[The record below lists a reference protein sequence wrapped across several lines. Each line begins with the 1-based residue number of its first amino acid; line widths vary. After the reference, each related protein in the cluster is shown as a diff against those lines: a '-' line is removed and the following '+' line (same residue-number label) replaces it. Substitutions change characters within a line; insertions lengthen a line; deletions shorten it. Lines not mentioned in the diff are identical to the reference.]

1 MNMSNAGKEKLISD
15 VKVVLND
22 AEDLLKQAASSTG
35 DRAVE
40 LRERA
45 LTSLKRAREKLLDV
59 QDSMLERSKAAARAT
74 DDFVH
79 DNPWRAIGVAAAVG
93 FLAGLLVN
101 SRR

>member
-1 MNMSNAGKEKLISD
+1 MTTSTAGKEKLISD

-93 FLAGLLVN
+93 FLAGLLGN

>member
-1 MNMSNAGKEKLISD
+1 MYTAGKDKLITD

-22 AEDLLKQAASSTG
+22 AEDLLKQAASSSG

-45 LTSLKRAREKLLDV
+45 LTSLKRAREKLVDV
-59 QDSMLERSKAAARAT
+59 QDSMYERGKAAARVT

-79 DNPWRAIGVAAAVG
+79 DNPWRAIGLAGAIG

>member
-1 MNMSNAGKEKLISD
+1 MNSTAGKEKLISD
-15 VKVVLND
+15 VKVVLSD

-40 LRERA
+40 LREKA
-45 LTSLKRAREKLLDV
+45 VTSLKRAREKLMDV
-59 QDSMLERSKAAARAT
+59 QDSMYERGKAAARAT

-79 DNPWRAIGVAAAVG
+79 DNPWRAVSIAAAVG

>member
-1 MNMSNAGKEKLISD
+1 MTTSTAGKEKLISD

>member
-1 MNMSNAGKEKLISD
+1 MTTSTAGKEKLISD

-40 LRERA
+40 LRESA

>member
-1 MNMSNAGKEKLISD
+1 MNTSTAGKEKLISD

-79 DNPWRAIGVAAAVG
+79 DNPWRAIGIAAAVG

>member
-1 MNMSNAGKEKLISD
+1 MSAAGKEKLITD

-22 AEDLLKQAASSTG
+22 AEDLLRQAAASTG

-45 LTSLKRAREKLLDV
+45 LGSLKRAKETLYDV
-59 QDSMLERSKAAARAT
+59 QDSVYERSKVAARAT

-79 DNPWRAIGVAAAVG
+79 ENPWRAIGVAAAIG

>member
-1 MNMSNAGKEKLISD
+1 MTTSTAGKEKLISD

-74 DDFVH
+74 DDLVH

>member
-1 MNMSNAGKEKLISD
+1 MTTSTAGKEKLISD

-79 DNPWRAIGVAAAVG
+79 DSPWRAIGVAAAVG

>member
-1 MNMSNAGKEKLISD
+1 MSTAGKEKLITD

-22 AEDLLKQAASSTG
+22 AEDLLKQAAATTG
-35 DRAVE
+35 DRATE
-40 LRERA
+40 LREKA
-45 LTSLKRAREKLLDV
+45 MASLKRAKEGMYDL
-59 QDSMLERSKAAARAT
+59 QDSVLERSKAAARAT

-79 DNPWRAIGVAAAVG
+79 ESPWRAIGIAAAVG

>member
-1 MNMSNAGKEKLISD
+1 MSTAGKEKLITD

-40 LRERA
+40 LRELA
-45 LTSLKRAREKLLDV
+45 LTSLKRAKEKLVDV
-59 QDSMLERSKAAARAT
+59 QDSVVERGKLAARAT

-79 DNPWRAIGVAAAVG
+79 ESPWRAIGIAAAVG
-93 FLAGLLVN
+93 FLTGLLVN

>member
-1 MNMSNAGKEKLISD
+1 MTNSTAGKEKLLSD

-45 LTSLKRAREKLLDV
+45 LTSLKRAREKLLDA

-79 DNPWRAIGVAAAVG
+79 DNPWRAIGIAAAVG

-101 SRR
+101 NRR

>member
-1 MNMSNAGKEKLISD
+1 MNTSNAGKEKLLSD

-79 DNPWRAIGVAAAVG
+79 DNPWRAIGIAAAVG

-101 SRR
+101 NRR

>member
-1 MNMSNAGKEKLISD
+1 MTDSTAGKDKLLSD

-45 LTSLKRAREKLLDV
+45 LTSLKRAREKLLDA

-79 DNPWRAIGVAAAVG
+79 DNPWRAIGISAAVG
-93 FLAGLLVN
+93 FLVGLLVN
-101 SRR
+101 GRR

>member
-1 MNMSNAGKEKLISD
+1 MNTSTAGKEKLISD

-45 LTSLKRAREKLLDV
+45 LTSLKRAREKLIDV

-79 DNPWRAIGVAAAVG
+79 DNPWRAIGIAAAVG

>member
-1 MNMSNAGKEKLISD
+1 MTTNNAGKEKLLSD
-15 VKVVLND
+15 VKVVLSD
-22 AEDLLKQAASSTG
+22 AEDLFKQAASSTG

-45 LTSLKRAREKLLDV
+45 MTSLKRAREKLVDV
-59 QDSMLERSKAAARAT
+59 QESMFERGKAAARAT

-79 DNPWRAIGVAAAVG
+79 DSPWRAIGIGAAIG

-101 SRR
+101 GRR

>member
-1 MNMSNAGKEKLISD
+1 MTTSTAGKEKLSSD

-45 LTSLKRAREKLLDV
+45 LTTLKRAREKLLDV